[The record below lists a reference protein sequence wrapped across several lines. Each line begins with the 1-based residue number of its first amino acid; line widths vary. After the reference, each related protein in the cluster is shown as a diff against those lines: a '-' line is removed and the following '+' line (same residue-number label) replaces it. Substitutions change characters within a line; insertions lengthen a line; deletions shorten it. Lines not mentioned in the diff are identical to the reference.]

1 MEPTQIPADI
11 AHTMASAL
19 VIAGSIRGLVAM
31 LRTPLF
37 AGVWAKL
44 PLWAK
49 PTLLVLPT
57 GVGFAVDAFANGQP
71 WYLALGAAL
80 TGLGGAVVSHEW
92 QDLFR
97 EAKMTKA

>member
-49 PTLLVLPT
+49 PTLLVLLT